1 MAVVMRKFLLF
12 EAGGRSFGLRIGDVE
27 RVVHAVRP
35 APLPHGPAAIAG
47 VFNLQGTAVPVID
60 VGVWCGELAKEVRLD
75 DLFVVVRAHGRCV
88 ALHVESAQ
96 GVIEIPDTSIQPAG
110 SAMMPAA
117 HFHGVAMLERGVVFL
132 PDVENFLAAAKTA
145 QAFDQATAA

>member
-1 MAVVMRKFLLF
+1 MAVVMREFLLF

-35 APLPHGPAAIAG
+35 VPLPHGPAAIEG
-47 VFNLQGTAVPVID
+47 IFNLHGTAVPVID
-60 VGVWCGELAKEVRLD
+60 LGVWCGEIAKEVRLD
-75 DLFVVVRAHGRCV
+75 DIFVVLHVGERRV

-96 GVIEIPDTSIQPAG
+96 GVVEVPDTSIQPAG

-132 PDVENFLAAAKTA
+132 PDVESFLAAAQFA
-145 QAFDQATAA
+145 QGFGETVAA